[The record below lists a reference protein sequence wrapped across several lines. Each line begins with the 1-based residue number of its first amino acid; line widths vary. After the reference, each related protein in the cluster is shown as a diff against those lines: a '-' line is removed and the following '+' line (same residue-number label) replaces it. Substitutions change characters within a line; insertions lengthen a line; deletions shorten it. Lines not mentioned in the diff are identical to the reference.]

1 MVGKICPSMKFTP
14 PCTLLPHT
22 PLRLNV
28 DFTLLKKMTIFFFS
42 YSLIS
47 QISKITIDLELKLET
62 KVCS

>member
-14 PCTLLPHT
+14 PCTPLRHT

-28 DFTLLKKMTIFFFS
+28 HFTLLKKMTIFFS

-47 QISKITIDLELKLET
+47 QISKITIDLEPKLET